1 MGRVSQEEVSM
12 PTDDVLESVRVIK
25 KSEAQRLTAVSPDT
39 WDRME
44 RRGETP
50 PITRIS
56 ERRVG
61 IRMTDLR
68 EWLDA
73 RREGRKGKYA

>member
-25 KSEAQRLTAVSPDT
+25 KTEAQRLTGVSPDT

-44 RRGETP
+44 ARGDAP
-50 PITRIS
+50 PRTRIS
-56 ERRVG
+56 ATG
-61 IRMTDLR
+61 
-68 EWLDA
+68 WLICGSGSTPA
-73 RREGRKGKYA
+73 AKVASENLPS